1 MPRVKRGT
9 THVKRRKKLLAKTK
23 GFKWGRKNLLKQAKE
38 ASVKAGAHA
47 FVDRKK
53 NKRNRRALW
62 QIKIGAFVREKS
74 LSYSRFI
81 HALKVNKVELDR
93 KVLADLAVNNKKII
107 SKIVETVSLEKK

>member
-38 ASVKAGAHA
+38 AVVKAGAHA

-62 QIKIGAFVREKS
+62 QIKIGAFVREKG

-81 HALKVNKVELDR
+81 HALKINKIELDR
-93 KVLADLAVNNKKII
+93 KTLADLAVNNKKII
-107 SKIVETVSLEKK
+107 SKIVETVK